1 MARKK
6 FWKKKI
12 SQNLNGQKIKL
23 LKKKPNVTSKEEA

>member
-6 FWKKKI
+6 FWKKI